1 MKFMFPFRL
10 LRIAGRPACRT
21 PGRGGQLQNFAMLA
35 PSDIRAFQRL
45 GSDAFKQAFQ
55 QYSPGYQIADD
66 DEKFQVSV
74 DVPGIK
80 SEDLSINIEED
91 GKVLTLSGSREK
103 TTDGY
108 SYSSKFS
115 QSFYLDPAIDTDKI
129 SANLQN
135 GVLVVSAPKDM
146 KRVEDAIKKVPI
158 TELASEPVDVKTNAS
173 AVSQDEGE
181 KETPTKERKEIKV
194 TASQDEGEKE
204 TPTRKETKEIKVPMN
219 E

>member
-45 GSDAFKQAFQ
+45 EIDAFKQALQ

-91 GKVLTLSGSREK
+91 GKVLTLSGS
-103 TTDGY
+103 
-108 SYSSKFS
+108 
-115 QSFYLDPAIDTDKI
+115 
-129 SANLQN
+129 
-135 GVLVVSAPKDM
+135 
-146 KRVEDAIKKVPI
+146 
-158 TELASEPVDVKTNAS
+158 
-173 AVSQDEGE
+173 
-181 KETPTKERKEIKV
+181 
-194 TASQDEGEKE
+194 
-204 TPTRKETKEIKVPMN
+204 
-219 E
+219 